1 MKTKTGPARRA
12 ILAGAVAVPFL
23 AGAARAQVAW
33 PARSIT
39 LVVPFAPGGG
49 TDTFARP
56 FAAKLSQELGQQVV
70 IDNRA
75 GAGGTVGAAM
85 VAKAKPDG
93 YTFLLG
99 AVHHAVAVTAY
110 KELSYD
116 LEKDLAPVTSVASV
130 PDVLVI
136 YPEIPANTLQ
146 EFIAYCKANPG
157 KVNYGSAGLG
167 TTRHLAGEIF
177 NAKTGAG
184 MTHVPY
190 KGSGPATAA
199 LISGEVTAVFEG
211 LGSAAPYI
219 RSGKARALAVF
230 TAERSPAFPEIPTA
244 AEAGLPGL
252 ESLSWYGL
260 WAPAGTDAGII
271 AKMQAAVATAF
282 ASADLKKI
290 WFEQGAT
297 PGGAP
302 TARFTAFVKDE
313 IGKWGKVV
321 RDGNITIE

>member
-1 MKTKTGPARRA
+1 MTMEKGPARRA
-12 ILAGAVAVPFL
+12 VM
-23 AGAARAQVAW
+23 AGAAASWLLPGVVRAQAW
-33 PARSIT
+33 PGRAIT

-56 FAAKLSQELGQQVV
+56 FAAKLSQEFGQQVV

-75 GAGGTVGAAM
+75 GAGGTVGAAI

-99 AVHHAVAVTAY
+99 SVHHAVAVTAY
-110 KELSYD
+110 KQLPYG
-116 LEKDLAPVTSVASV
+116 LQKDLAPVTSVASV

-136 YPEIPANTLQ
+136 YPGTPANTLR

-157 KVNYGSAGLG
+157 KTNYGSAGLG

-177 NAKTGAG
+177 NAMTGTA

-199 LISGEVTAVFEG
+199 LINGEVTAVFEG

-230 TAERSPAFPEIPTA
+230 SAERSPAFPDIPTA
-244 AEAGLPGL
+244 AEAGLPGF

-260 WAPAGTDAGII
+260 WAPAGTDPTII
-271 AKMQAAVATAF
+271 ARMQAAVEKAF
-282 ASADLKKI
+282 SSADLKKA
-290 WFEQGAT
+290 WFEQGAA
-297 PGGAP
+297 PGGAS
-302 TARFTAFVKDE
+302 TARFAAFVAEE
-313 IGKWGKVV
+313 IKKWGKVV
-321 RDGNITIE
+321 QDGNITIE

>member
-1 MKTKTGPARRA
+1 MKIEKALARRT
-12 ILAGAVAVPFL
+12 VL
-23 AGAARAQVAW
+23 AGAAATLLVPVVARAQAW
-33 PARSIT
+33 PNRAIT

-56 FAAKLSQELGQQVV
+56 FVAKLSQELGQQVV

-110 KELSYD
+110 KQLSYD
-116 LEKDLAPVTSVASV
+116 LQKDLAPVTSVAFV

-136 YPEIPANTLQ
+136 YPGIPANTLQ

-177 NAKTGAG
+177 NARTGAA
-184 MTHVPY
+184 MTHIPY

-199 LISGEVTAVFEG
+199 LIGGEVTAVFEG

-230 TAERSPAFPEIPTA
+230 SAERSLAFPDIPTA
-244 AEAGLPGL
+244 AQAGLPGF

-260 WAPAGTDAGII
+260 WAPAGTDSAIV
-271 AKMQAAVATAF
+271 ARMHAAVEKTF

-290 WFEQGAT
+290 WFEQGAA

-302 TARFTAFVKDE
+302 TGQFAAFVVEE
-313 IGKWGKVV
+313 IAKWGKVV

>member
-1 MKTKTGPARRA
+1 MAEGKSASRRA
-12 ILAGAVAVPFL
+12 VM
-23 AGAARAQVAW
+23 AGAAAVAFLPGVGRAQAW
-33 PARSIT
+33 PSRPIS

-56 FAAKLSQELGQQVV
+56 FAAKLSQQLGQQVV
-70 IDNRA
+70 VDNRP

-93 YTFLLG
+93 YTVLLG
-99 AVHHAVAVTAY
+99 SVHHSVAVSAY
-110 KELSYD
+110 KKLSYE

-136 YPEIPANTLQ
+136 YPEIPAKTLQ
-146 EFIAYCKANPG
+146 EFIAYCKANAG

-177 NAKTGAG
+177 NTKTGTG

-190 KGSGPATAA
+190 KGTGPATAA
-199 LISGEVTAVFEG
+199 LISGEVAAVFEG

-230 TAERSPAFPEIPTA
+230 SAERSPAFPDIPTA
-244 AEAGLPGL
+244 AEAGLPGF

-260 WAPAGTDAGII
+260 WVPAGTDPGII
-271 AKMQAAVATAF
+271 ARLQVDVAKSF
-282 ASADLKKI
+282 DSADLKKI
-290 WFEQGAT
+290 WLEQGAS

-302 TARFTAFVKDE
+302 TERFAAFVKEE

-321 RDGNITIE
+321 RDNNITLE

>member
-110 KELSYD
+110 KQLSYD

-244 AEAGLPGL
+244 AEAGLPGF

-282 ASADLKKI
+282 ASGDLKKI

>member
-1 MKTKTGPARRA
+1 MNMKTGPARRA
-12 ILAGAVAVPFL
+12 FLAGAVATPFL
-23 AGAARAQVAW
+23 AGSLRAQAW

-56 FAAKLSQELGQQVV
+56 FAARLSQELGQQVV

-99 AVHHAVAVTAY
+99 SVHHAVAVTAY
-110 KELSYD
+110 KQLPYD
-116 LEKDLAPVTSVASV
+116 LVKDLAPVTSVASV

-136 YPEIPANTLQ
+136 YPGIPAQTLQ

-230 TAERSPAFPEIPTA
+230 TAQRSPAFPDIPTA
-244 AEAGLPGL
+244 GEAGLPGF
-252 ESLSWYGL
+252 ESLS
-260 WAPAGTDAGII
+260 
-271 AKMQAAVATAF
+271 
-282 ASADLKKI
+282 
-290 WFEQGAT
+290 
-297 PGGAP
+297 
-302 TARFTAFVKDE
+302 
-313 IGKWGKVV
+313 
-321 RDGNITIE
+321 

>member
-1 MKTKTGPARRA
+1 MNTKTGPARRA
-12 ILAGAVAVPFL
+12 ILAGVAAAPFL
-23 AGAARAQVAW
+23 ASATRAQAW
-33 PARSIT
+33 PVRSIT

-70 IDNRA
+70 VDNRA
-75 GAGGTVGAAM
+75 GAGGTVGAAL

-93 YTFLLG
+93 YTLLLG
-99 AVHHAVAVTAY
+99 SVHHAVAVSAY
-110 KELSYD
+110 KQLSYD
-116 LEKDLAPVTSVASV
+116 LEKDLAPITSVASV
-130 PDVLVI
+130 PDVLVV
-136 YPEIPANTLQ
+136 YPGIPANTLQ
-146 EFIAYCKANPG
+146 QFIAYCKANPG
-157 KVNYGSAGLG
+157 KVNFGSAGLG

-177 NAKTGAG
+177 NGKTGAG

-230 TAERSPAFPEIPTA
+230 TAERSPAFPDIPTA
-244 AEAGLPGL
+244 AQAGLPGF

-260 WAPAGTDAGII
+260 WAPAGTDPAIV
-271 AKMQAAVATAF
+271 ARMQAAVAAAF
-282 ASADLKKI
+282 ASPDLKKV
-290 WFEQGAT
+290 WDDQGAA

-302 TARFTAFVKDE
+302 TARFAAFVKEE

>member
-1 MKTKTGPARRA
+1 MAKGRGTSRRA
-12 ILAGAVAVPFL
+12 VM
-23 AGAARAQVAW
+23 AGAAAVALPPGVGRAQAW
-33 PARSIT
+33 PSRTIT

-56 FAAKLSQELGQQVV
+56 FAAKLSQQIGQQVV
-70 IDNRA
+70 VDNRA
-75 GAGGTVGAAM
+75 GAGGTVGAAL

-93 YTFLLG
+93 YTVLLG
-99 AVHHAVAVTAY
+99 SVHHSVAVSAY
-110 KELSYD
+110 KKLSYA

-136 YPEIPANTLQ
+136 YPGVPAKTLR
-146 EFIAYCKANPG
+146 EFIAYCKAKAG

-177 NAKTGAG
+177 NAKTGTA

-190 KGSGPATAA
+190 KGTGPATAA
-199 LISGEVTAVFEG
+199 LISGEVAAVFEG

-230 TAERSPAFPEIPTA
+230 SAERSPAFPDIPTA
-244 AEAGLPGL
+244 AEAGLPGF

-260 WAPAGTDAGII
+260 WVPAGTDPGIV
-271 AKMQAAVATAF
+271 AKLQADVAKCF
-282 ASADLKKI
+282 DSADLKKI
-290 WFEQGAT
+290 WLEQGAS

-302 TARFTAFVKDE
+302 TARFAAFVKEE

-321 RDGNITIE
+321 RDNNITLE

>member
-1 MKTKTGPARRA
+1 MIRKNGLARRS
-12 ILAGAVAVPFL
+12 VL
-23 AGAARAQVAW
+23 AGAAAAVFLPGAVRAQAW
-33 PARSIT
+33 PSRTIT

-56 FAAKLSQELGQQVV
+56 FAAKLSQELAQQVV

-75 GAGGTVGAAM
+75 GAGGTVGAAI

-99 AVHHAVAVTAY
+99 SVHHAVAVTAY
-110 KELSYD
+110 KQLPYD
-116 LEKDLAPVTSVASV
+116 LQKDLVPVTSVASV

-136 YPEIPANTLQ
+136 YPGIPAKTLQ

-157 KVNYGSAGLG
+157 KTNFGSAGLG

-177 NAKTGAG
+177 NAKTGTT

-219 RSGKARALAVF
+219 RSGKVRALAVF
-230 TAERSPAFPEIPTA
+230 SAERSPAFPDIPTA
-244 AEAGLPGL
+244 AEAGLAGF

-260 WAPAGTDAGII
+260 WAPAGTDAAIVS
-271 AKMQAAVATAF
+271 AMQAAVAKAF
-282 ASADLKKI
+282 AAADLNKI
-290 WFEQGAT
+290 WLEQGAA

-302 TARFTAFVKDE
+302 TARFATFVTEE

>member
-1 MKTKTGPARRA
+1 MVKARGTSRRA
-12 ILAGAVAVPFL
+12 VM
-23 AGAARAQVAW
+23 AGAAAVALLPGVGRAQAW
-33 PARSIT
+33 PSRTIT

-56 FAAKLSQELGQQVV
+56 FAAKLSQQIGQQVV
-70 IDNRA
+70 VDNRA
-75 GAGGTVGAAM
+75 GAGGTVGAAL

-93 YTFLLG
+93 YTVLLG
-99 AVHHAVAVTAY
+99 SVHHSVAVSAY
-110 KELSYD
+110 KKLSYE

-136 YPEIPANTLQ
+136 YPEVPAKTLQ
-146 EFIAYCKANPG
+146 EFIAYCKANAG

-177 NAKTGAG
+177 NAKTGTA

-190 KGSGPATAA
+190 KGTGPATAA
-199 LISGEVTAVFEG
+199 LISGEVAAVFEG

-230 TAERSPAFPEIPTA
+230 SAERSPAFPDIPTA
-244 AEAGLPGL
+244 AEAGLPGF

-260 WAPAGTDAGII
+260 WVPAGTDPGII
-271 AKMQAAVATAF
+271 AKLQADVAKCF
-282 ASADLKKI
+282 DSADLKKI
-290 WFEQGAT
+290 WLEQGAS
-297 PGGAP
+297 PGGAL
-302 TARFTAFVKDE
+302 RRLREGGDRQV
-313 IGKWGKVV
+313 GQG
-321 RDGNITIE
+321 RSRQQHHS

>member
-1 MKTKTGPARRA
+1 MTMEKGPARRA
-12 ILAGAVAVPFL
+12 VM
-23 AGAARAQVAW
+23 AGAAASWLLPGVVRAQAW
-33 PARSIT
+33 PGRAIT

-56 FAAKLSQELGQQVV
+56 FAAKLSQEFGQQVV

-75 GAGGTVGAAM
+75 GAGGTVGAAI

-99 AVHHAVAVTAY
+99 SVHHSVAVTAY
-110 KELSYD
+110 KQLPYD
-116 LEKDLAPVTSVASV
+116 LQKDLAPVTSVASV

-136 YPEIPANTLQ
+136 YPGTPANTLR

-157 KVNYGSAGLG
+157 KTNYGSAGLG

-177 NAKTGAG
+177 NAMTGTA

-199 LISGEVTAVFEG
+199 LINGEVTAVFEG

-230 TAERSPAFPEIPTA
+230 SAERSPAFPDIPTA
-244 AEAGLPGL
+244 AEAGLPGF

-260 WAPAGTDAGII
+260 WAPAGTDPTII
-271 AKMQAAVATAF
+271 ARMQAAVEKAF
-282 ASADLKKI
+282 SSADLKKA
-290 WFEQGAT
+290 WFEQGAA
-297 PGGAP
+297 PGGAS
-302 TARFTAFVKDE
+302 TARFAAFVAEE
-313 IGKWGKVV
+313 IKKWGKVV
-321 RDGNITIE
+321 QDGNITIE

>member
-1 MKTKTGPARRA
+1 MNTKTGPARRA
-12 ILAGAVAVPFL
+12 LLAGAVAAPFL
-23 AGAARAQVAW
+23 MASARAQAW

-99 AVHHAVAVTAY
+99 SVHHAVAVTAY
-110 KELSYD
+110 KQLSYD
-116 LEKDLAPVTSVASV
+116 LLKDLAPVTSVASV
-130 PDVLVI
+130 PDVLVV
-136 YPEIPANTLQ
+136 YPGIPANTLQ
-146 EFIAYCKANPG
+146 AFIAYCKANPG

-230 TAERSPAFPEIPTA
+230 AAERSPAFPEIPTA
-244 AEAGLPGL
+244 AEAGLPGF

-260 WAPAGTDAGII
+260 WAPAGTDAAVI
-271 AKMQAAVATAF
+271 ARMQAAVSTAF

-290 WFEQGAT
+290 WGEQGAA

-302 TARFTAFVKDE
+302 TASFAAFVREE

>member
-1 MKTKTGPARRA
+1 MTIVKGPARRA
-12 ILAGAVAVPFL
+12 VMV
-23 AGAARAQVAW
+23 GAAASLFLPGVLRAQAW
-33 PARSIT
+33 PARTIT

-56 FAAKLSQELGQQVV
+56 LAVKLSQELGQQVV
-70 IDNRA
+70 VDNRA
-75 GAGGTVGAAM
+75 GAGGTVGAAV

-99 AVHHAVAVTAY
+99 SVHHAVAVTAY
-110 KELSYD
+110 KQLPYD
-116 LEKDLAPVTSVASV
+116 LRKDLAPVTSVASV

-136 YPEIPANTLQ
+136 YPGVPASTLQ
-146 EFIAYCKANPG
+146 DFIAYCKANPG

-177 NAKTGAG
+177 NARTGAG
-184 MTHVPY
+184 MTHIPY
-190 KGSGPATAA
+190 KGTGPATAA
-199 LISGEVTAVFEG
+199 LIGGEVAAVFEG
-211 LGSAAPYI
+211 LGSAAPHI

-230 TAERSPAFPEIPTA
+230 SAERSPAFPDVPTA
-244 AEAGLPGL
+244 AQAGLPGF

-260 WAPAGTDAGII
+260 WAPAGTDASII
-271 AKMQAAVATAF
+271 ARMQAAVEAAF
-282 ASADLKKI
+282 ASTDLKKV
-290 WFEQGAT
+290 WSEQGAV

-302 TARFTAFVKDE
+302 TALFAAFVAEE